1 MVMENGYAVGIVLL
15 YNRLKGFGFVAPLD
29 EDVPDIFVH
38 SSNIIADKDDQYL
51 VRGQKVC
58 FKVSTNPRTG
68 KTMAVNV
75 IKLVDPIV
83 DPALLALGTPKNGG
97 QRER

>member
-1 MVMENGYAVGIVLL
+1 MAMANGYTVGICIL

-38 SSNIIADKDDQYL
+38 SSNIIAETDSQYL

-58 FKVSTNPRTG
+58 FKVAINPRTG

-75 IKLVDPIV
+75 IKLIDPIV
-83 DPALLALGTPKNGG
+83 DPALLALGTPKTEG
-97 QRER
+97 RS